1 MNTEKKHLLTFL
13 ENIQMMKSKNILVI
27 GGSSGIGLAL
37 VTLLSPD
44 NNVYV
49 ASRSNEGIAGLK
61 VNYIPFDATKDTIDT
76 SLLPEILDGF
86 VYCPGSINLR
96 PFKGLKIEAF
106 TDDFEINVM
115 GAIKSL
121 KSVLGLLQASAKASV
136 VFYSTVAVQT
146 GMPFHSSIS
155 ASKGAIEGLTRS
167 LAAEFAPKIRV
178 NAIAPSIVDTP
189 LASKFLNNDIKMEK
203 ANERHPLGRIG
214 TAEELAD
221 VTAFLLG
228 DKSSWMTGR
237 ILQIDG
243 GIGNLKT

>member
-1 MNTEKKHLLTFL
+1 
-13 ENIQMMKSKNILVI
+13 MMKNKNILVI
-27 GGSSGIGLAL
+27 GGNSGIGLAL

-49 ASRSNEGIAGLK
+49 ASRSSERIDGLK

-76 SLLPEILDGF
+76 SLLPETLDGF

-106 TDDFEINVM
+106 TDDFEINVL

-121 KSVLGLLQASAKASV
+121 KSVLGLLLASTKASSV

-189 LASKFLNNDIKMEK
+189 LASKFLNNDVKMEK

-214 TAEELAD
+214 TALELAD

-228 DKSSWMTGR
+228 DQSSWMTGR

>member
-1 MNTEKKHLLTFL
+1 
-13 ENIQMMKSKNILVI
+13 MMKNKNILVI
-27 GGSSGIGLAL
+27 GGNSGIGLAL

-49 ASRSNEGIAGLK
+49 ASRSSERIDGLK

-76 SLLPEILDGF
+76 SLLPETLDGF

-121 KSVLGLLQASAKASV
+121 KSVLGLLLASAKASSV

-189 LASKFLNNDIKMEK
+189 LASKFLNNDVKMEK

-214 TAEELAD
+214 TAKELAD

-228 DKSSWMTGR
+228 DQSSWMTGR

>member
-1 MNTEKKHLLTFL
+1 
-13 ENIQMMKSKNILVI
+13 MMKNKNILVI

-121 KSVLGLLQASAKASV
+121 KSVLGLLQASAKAVS
-136 VFYSTVAVQT
+136 YT
-146 GMPFHSSIS
+146 H
-155 ASKGAIEGLTRS
+155 LT
-167 LAAEFAPKIRV
+167 LPT
-178 NAIAPSIVDTP
+178 TP
-189 LASKFLNNDIKMEK
+189 Y
-203 ANERHPLGRIG
+203 
-214 TAEELAD
+214 
-221 VTAFLLG
+221 V
-228 DKSSWMTGR
+228 
-237 ILQIDG
+237 
-243 GIGNLKT
+243 